1 MALTLTLTLTYLRFR
16 AVISS
21 RSFRNMSTNPLH
33 GRLTFYDGPL
43 VWIDCEMTGLDYKTD
58 RILEIAVLITNGNL
72 EVVDDG
78 LEFVIRTEKSVLDNM
93 NEWCI
98 KQHGTSGL
106 TAACLES
113 KHTTESVQDEVL
125 DYIKKWVP
133 QQRAAILAGNTV
145 HADRAFLAK
154 DMPKILDWLHY
165 RIVDVSSIK
174 ELFRRWYPRRP
185 LPDTVFRRESKHRAL
200 DDIRGSL
207 EELKWYRDNI
217 FVSPEAYGN
226 VKRS

>member
-1 MALTLTLTLTYLRFR
+1 MA
-16 AVISS
+16 
-21 RSFRNMSTNPLH
+21 TNALQ
-33 GRLTFYDGPL
+33 GRLTYYDGPL

-72 EVVDDG
+72 EIVDDG
-78 LEFVIRTEKSVLDNM
+78 LEFVIRTEKPVLDNM
-93 NEWCI
+93 NEWCVEH
-98 KQHGTSGL
+98 HGASGL

-113 KHTTESVQDEVL
+113 KHTTEAVQDEIL

-133 QQRAAILAGNTV
+133 QQRAAILAGNSV
-145 HADRAFLAK
+145 HADRIFLAK

-165 RIVDVSSIK
+165 RIVDVSSVK

-185 LPDTVFRRESKHRAL
+185 LPDTVFKRESKHRAL

-217 FVSPEAYGN
+217 FVSPEVYGN
-226 VKRS
+226 VKRP

>member
-1 MALTLTLTLTYLRFR
+1 MALLLTCLQFR
-16 AVISS
+16 AAISS
-21 RSFRNMSTNPLH
+21 RSFRNMSTNPLQ
-33 GRLTFYDGPL
+33 GRLTYYDGPL

-78 LEFVIRTEKSVLDNM
+78 LEFIIRTEKSVLDNM
-93 NEWCI
+93 NDWCI
-98 KQHGTSGL
+98 NQHGASGL

-125 DYIKKWVP
+125 NYIKKWVP
-133 QQRAAILAGNTV
+133 QQRVAVLAGNSV
-145 HADRAFLAK
+145 HADRVFLAK

-165 RIVDVSSIK
+165 RIVDVSSVK

-207 EELKWYRDNI
+207 EELKWYKDNI
-217 FVSPEAYGN
+217 FVTPEAYGS

>member
-1 MALTLTLTLTYLRFR
+1 
-16 AVISS
+16 
-21 RSFRNMSTNPLH
+21 MSTNPLQ
-33 GRLTFYDGPL
+33 GRLTYYDGPL

-78 LEFVIRTEKSVLDNM
+78 LEFIIRTEKSVLDNM

-98 KQHGTSGL
+98 NQHGASGL

-125 DYIKKWVP
+125 NYIKKWVP
-133 QQRAAILAGNTV
+133 QQRVAILAGNSV
-145 HADRAFLAK
+145 HADRVFLAK

-165 RIVDVSSIK
+165 RIVGMRDWGDVGETRLMGPSQ

-217 FVSPEAYGN
+217 FVTPEEYGN